1 MGTLLPNKGNINYS
15 TSGALSP
22 LLNDPTYRTIGIGTR
37 IFLCGAEGYVSW
49 QGTQFNS
56 ANERDENGIPYSP
69 SGTLAVSGDLKA
81 MKREYIAP
89 AVFEGYGI
97 SLFIG
102 IGIPIPILDID
113 VMKGV
118 SIENKDI
125 YTNIVDYSVK
135 QKSKPT
141 LGRVNYEDLRSG
153 SIELDGKTVKTA
165 PITSLKEITRYSRRV
180 KNMDSKGRF
189 HTSRTH

>member
-1 MGTLLPNKGNINYS
+1 
-15 TSGALSP
+15 
-22 LLNDPTYRTIGIGTR
+22 
-37 IFLCGAEGYVSW
+37 
-49 QGTQFNS
+49 
-56 ANERDENGIPYSP
+56 
-69 SGTLAVSGDLKA
+69 

-165 PITSLKEITRYSRRV
+165 PITSLKKSRAIAEELKTWIQKGDFTLQEPIKTFPGNNSLNGLEIKEASNDE
-180 KNMDSKGRF
+180 K
-189 HTSRTH
+189 

>member
-69 SGTLAVSGDLKA
+69 SAHWLYPATL
-81 MKREYIAP
+81 KR
-89 AVFEGYGI
+89 
-97 SLFIG
+97 
-102 IGIPIPILDID
+102 
-113 VMKGV
+113 
-118 SIENKDI
+118 
-125 YTNIVDYSVK
+125 
-135 QKSKPT
+135 
-141 LGRVNYEDLRSG
+141 
-153 SIELDGKTVKTA
+153 
-165 PITSLKEITRYSRRV
+165 
-180 KNMDSKGRF
+180 
-189 HTSRTH
+189 